1 MTEYTNG
8 IIPLERGEA
17 AIIAGVGGSGKTGLL
32 EAIYQSEVDRKK
44 RNVVMI
50 HSSSRLF
57 EASPSLAIIDFEY
70 SDLYGEEKEAFKR
83 IEKERGEKSL
93 SSEFSAI
100 LRLILEF
107 GLLPPGS
114 LLIIDSL
121 EYGMDGEVLTKA
133 LRVLSRILDK
143 GNLTLV
149 ATVSTMMGLR
159 AVETVL
165 GYSHLYLMQKG
176 EKGEMELKDTTEESE
191 EAYRALLRMVENL

>member
-44 RNVVMI
+44 RNVVMM
-50 HSSSRLF
+50 HSPSRLF

-100 LRLILEF
+100 LRLILESLDCF
-107 GLLPPGS
+107 PQVPFLL
-114 LLIIDSL
+114 
-121 EYGMDGEVLTKA
+121 
-133 LRVLSRILDK
+133 
-143 GNLTLV
+143 
-149 ATVSTMMGLR
+149 STHWSMAWMER
-159 AVETVL
+159 
-165 GYSHLYLMQKG
+165 YLQK
-176 EKGEMELKDTTEESE
+176 L
-191 EAYRALLRMVENL
+191 